1 MIKSD
6 VLIIGSNMMDLI
18 TYIDRMPIEGETVE
32 APDFE
37 MGFGGKGANQ
47 AVAAARL
54 GSRVSMITK
63 VGNDAFGQQ
72 QLTNFKDNKIDVSGV
87 GIGTKSS
94 GVAPIFVS
102 KSSNNSIII
111 IKGANNELTPDDL
124 QANIEIIKNA
134 TIIVLENEIPLET
147 NYAAIDLAQEFG
159 IPILL
164 NPAPARK
171 DLDLEYVKKVDYFAP
186 NETELATLTGL
197 PASNLDEIKVAAH
210 DMVSLGV
217 KHMIVTLGSR
227 GVLSVTDQDEQLIN
241 ALKVDAVDT
250 TGAGD
255 SIIGAFAHYLAEGK
269 NELDALNLANQYAAM
284 TVTRRGTQKSYPT
297 KAEVEAHYQH

>member
-72 QLTNFKDNKIDVSGV
+72 QLTNFKDNKIDVSDV

-134 TIIVLENEIPLET
+134 KIIVLENEIPLET

>member
-1 MIKSD
+1 
-6 VLIIGSNMMDLI
+6 MMDLI

-134 TIIVLENEIPLET
+134 KIIVLENEIPLET

>member
-134 TIIVLENEIPLET
+134 KIIVLENEIPLET

-186 NETELATLTGL
+186 NET
-197 PASNLDEIKVAAH
+197 
-210 DMVSLGV
+210 
-217 KHMIVTLGSR
+217 
-227 GVLSVTDQDEQLIN
+227 
-241 ALKVDAVDT
+241 
-250 TGAGD
+250 
-255 SIIGAFAHYLAEGK
+255 
-269 NELDALNLANQYAAM
+269 
-284 TVTRRGTQKSYPT
+284 
-297 KAEVEAHYQH
+297 

>member
-1 MIKSD
+1 
-6 VLIIGSNMMDLI
+6 MDLI

-134 TIIVLENEIPLET
+134 KIIVLENEIPLET

-284 TVTRRGTQKSYPT
+284 TVTRRGTQKSYPN

>member
-134 TIIVLENEIPLET
+134 KIIVLENEIPLET

-297 KAEVEAHYQH
+297 KAEVESHYQH

>member
-134 TIIVLENEIPLET
+134 KIIVLENEIPLET

-197 PASNLDEIKVAAH
+197 PASNLDEIKLAAH

-255 SIIGAFAHYLAEGK
+255 SIIGAFAHYLAERK

>member
-134 TIIVLENEIPLET
+134 KIIVLENEIPLET

-197 PASNLDEIKVAAH
+197 PAINLDEIKVAAH

>member
-134 TIIVLENEIPLET
+134 KIIVLENEIPLET

-297 KAEVEAHYQH
+297 KAKVEAHYQH

>member
-134 TIIVLENEIPLET
+134 KIIVLENEIPLET

>member
-134 TIIVLENEIPLET
+134 KIIVLENEIPLEI

>member
-1 MIKSD
+1 
-6 VLIIGSNMMDLI
+6 MMDLI

-134 TIIVLENEIPLET
+134 KIIVLENEIPLET

-197 PASNLDEIKVAAH
+197 PAINLDEIKVAAH
-210 DMVSLGV
+210 DMVSLVV
-217 KHMIVTLGSR
+217 KHMIVTLCSR
-227 GVLSVTDQDEQLIN
+227 WVLSVTDQLIN